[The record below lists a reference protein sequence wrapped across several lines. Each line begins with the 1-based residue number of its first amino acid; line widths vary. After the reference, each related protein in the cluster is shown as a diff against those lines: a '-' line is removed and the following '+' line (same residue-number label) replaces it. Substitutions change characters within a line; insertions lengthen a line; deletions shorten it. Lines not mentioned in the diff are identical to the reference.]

1 MNNSKEEATR
11 QYENIISETPIKG
24 RPWLRLALKRTNP
37 IREVEIPQF
46 AGHIVRRAIRV
57 LFLGSDEGP

>member
-1 MNNSKEEATR
+1 MNNSKEEAIR
-11 QYENIISETPIKG
+11 QYENVISETTIKG
-24 RPWLRLALKRTNP
+24 RPWLRLTLKQTDSRV
-37 IREVEIPQF
+37 VEIPQF